1 MSDQYAAVIDTLT
14 HDAPRL
20 KTRRSE
26 EIRQALLNRDEVAL
40 IDVREEAVFA
50 TAHPLFAVNIS
61 LSRLE
66 LDILVRVPRL
76 NTSVTIYDDG
86 EGLAERAARR
96 LQNLGYQDVALLE
109 GGLAGWRAA
118 GGELFQDVNS
128 PSKAFG
134 ELVEV
139 SCHTPSLSALEV
151 RDLLTREEN
160 VIVLD
165 ARRLEEYQTMSIPG
179 GVSVPGG
186 ELVLRA
192 QVLAADPS
200 THIVVN
206 CAGRTRSI
214 IGTQSLIDAG
224 LPNPISALRNG
235 TIGWT
240 LAGLG
245 LAHGQHQRVTTLP
258 PSTVL
263 GETARQARQV
273 ADRAG
278 VGRVSR
284 SVVAKWQKDRS
295 RTLYLL
301 DVRTPEEFEKGHF
314 PGARSTPGGQLVQ
327 ETDHVASVRG
337 ARIVLV
343 DNDGVRANMTGAWL
357 ARMNW
362 EVHVLDGLNAHDFHA
377 EGAEIIERPDPGPV
391 VYIDPE
397 TLVRWQR
404 EGSVEIFDVT
414 TRARY
419 RQGHIPGAGWILR
432 SELAAYV
439 ARLPIGYR
447 VVLTCGSSLL
457 AGYAWQDTQGLSQQV
472 VVLKGGT
479 DGWHQSGRPLDTG
492 EGNALSADIDRYRR
506 PYEGTDNSETAMQA
520 YLDWE
525 AGLVDQLERDGTHGF
540 SALG

>member
-1 MSDQYAAVIDTLT
+1 MPDQHAVVIDTLIN
-14 HDAPRL
+14 DAPRL

-50 TAHPLFAVNIS
+50 TAHPLFAVNIA

-66 LDILVRVPRL
+66 LDIFVRVPRRD
-76 NTSVTIYDDG
+76 TPITVYDDG
-86 EGLAERAARR
+86 EGLAERAVRR
-96 LQNLGYQDVALLE
+96 LEQLGYQDVALLE
-109 GGLAGWRAA
+109 DGLAGWRTA

-151 RDLLTREEN
+151 RDLLAREEN
-160 VIVLD
+160 VVVLD
-165 ARRLEEYQTMSIPG
+165 ARRLEEYQTMSIPS

-192 QVLAADPS
+192 QVLAGDPS

-240 LAGLG
+240 LAGLT
-245 LAHGQHQRVTTLP
+245 LAQGQQQRVTTLP
-258 PSTVL
+258 APPVL
-263 GETARQARQV
+263 EETARQARQV

-284 SVVAKWQKDRS
+284 STVAKWQQEGL

-301 DVRTPEEFEKGHF
+301 DVRTPEAFEKGHF

-343 DNDGVRANMTGAWL
+343 DDDGVRANMTGAWL

-362 EVHVLDGLNAHDFHA
+362 EVHVLDGLNAHDFHV

-391 VYIDPE
+391 VYIDAE
-397 TLVRWQR
+397 TLERWQR
-404 EGSVEIFDVT
+404 EGNVEIFDVT
-414 TRARY
+414 ARARY
-419 RQGHIPGAGWILR
+419 RLGHIPGANWILR
-432 SELAAYV
+432 AELAAHV
-439 ARLPIGYR
+439 ATLPAGTR

-457 AGYAWQDTQGLSQQV
+457 AGYAWQDAQGLSQQV

-479 DGWHQSGRPLDTG
+479 GGWHQSGRPLDTG
-492 EGNALSADIDRYRR
+492 EGTALSADVDRYRR
-506 PYEGTDNSETAMQA
+506 PYEGTDNSEAAMQA

-525 AGLVDQLERDGTHGF
+525 AGLVDQLGRDGTHGF
-540 SALG
+540 RPLR